1 MSQKTETV
9 VEEIQPT
16 EDKESLSKEN
26 KEVKTEGTFKVK
38 KKTPKKLTSTGVE
51 KNVIKVDLSK
61 SKNKTKKEEETD
73 AISKSTTEESVLRGS
88 GKDEKAGEGAELAV
102 RRVGEVSQNTT
113 DNASTEQE
121 KITEE
126 SDSPLQEIPQETIEQ
141 EAKEVAKEVKEAQRD
156 EKITGEPL
164 PENIQKVVDFM
175 KDTGGTLEDYVRL
188 NADYSNVNE
197 NALLREYYKSSKPH
211 LNEEEINFII
221 EDSFSID
228 EELEEERDIKKKKLA
243 YKDEIAKAKAYL
255 ETLKDK
261 YYTEIKLRPGLN
273 QEQKK
278 AMDFFNRY
286 HEEKDESKARHNR
299 FIDNTKNLLND
310 NFKGFDFNVG
320 EKKFRYGV
328 KDPSNVA
335 NSQSNIADFIGT
347 FLDEKGEVK
356 DTLGY
361 HKALYSA
368 RNADT
373 IAQHFYEQGKTDAVK
388 ESLAKSKNITTEPR
402 KTASGE
408 VFIDGFKVKA
418 ISGLDSSKLRIKRKT
433 INN

>member
-61 SKNKTKKEEETD
+61 SKKEKDAIPIGETKEMAVGEQTGDSTKVDEPVSEPKQIPENKEEKVE
-73 AISKSTTEESVLRGS
+73 
-88 GKDEKAGEGAELAV
+88 
-102 RRVGEVSQNTT
+102 
-113 DNASTEQE
+113 EQE
-121 KITEE
+121 
-126 SDSPLQEIPQETIEQ
+126 SSPLQEIPQETIEQ

-286 HEEKDESKARHNR
+286 HEEQEESKARHNR